1 MGKAVLSILKV
12 DGMTCHNCEKAIEN
26 AIGKLNGIIK
36 VKASLKNRNVMI
48 KYNSTLTSES
58 VISATIEKVGYTIQS
73 KGSNKIVIISF
84 IILLGLYL
92 ILKNTNLFSFVPEV
106 GNNIGYGLLFV
117 VGLLTSVHCIAMC
130 GGINISVS
138 MNSDDKFK
146 SGLLYNFGRVISYTI
161 IGGIVGGVGSTLT
174 LNSSTK
180 NLVSVIAGVFMI
192 ILGINMTGLFKNI
205 NVLRIH
211 LPKFI
216 KKVIDSQKKKAKS
229 PFVIGLLNGLM
240 PCGPLQT
247 MQLYALGTGS
257 IIKGAL
263 SLLIFALGTLPL
275 MLGLSSLSSF
285 LSGKMGVQLKK
296 MSGVLVVVLGVAM
309 FNRGFDYS
317 FIYNLNKSSINL
329 GNITAAVVKDGY
341 QEVAVRFEDG
351 RYKPIV
357 VQKGIPVKW
366 TIEILQ
372 GDLNGC
378 NNEII
383 VSAFDIDKSL
393 DYGDNLVEFTPK
405 KAGTFKYTCW
415 MHMLSNYIYVVND
428 IASLKQ

>member
-1 MGKAVLSILKV
+1 V
-12 DGMTCHNCEKAIEN
+12 EP
-26 AIGKLNGIIK
+26 
-36 VKASLKNRNVMI
+36 
-48 KYNSTLTSES
+48 
-58 VISATIEKVGYTIQS
+58 GYR
-73 KGSNKIVIISF
+73 
-84 IILLGLYL
+84 
-92 ILKNTNLFSFVPEV
+92 
-106 GNNIGYGLLFV
+106 
-117 VGLLTSVHCIAMC
+117 AA
-130 GGINISVS
+130 
-138 MNSDDKFK
+138 
-146 SGLLYNFGRVISYTI
+146 LYNLGRVISYTI
-161 IGGIVGGVGSTLT
+161 IGGIVGGIGSTLT

-180 NLVSVIAGVFMI
+180 DLVSIIAGMFMI

-205 NVLRIH
+205 NILRIH

-216 KKVIDSQKKKAKS
+216 KKTIDNQKKKAKS
-229 PFVIGLLNGLM
+229 PFVVGLLNGLM

-263 SLLIFALGTLPL
+263 SLFIFALGTLPL
-275 MLGLSSLSSF
+275 MQGLSSLSSF
-285 LSGKMGVQLKK
+285 LSGKMGAQLKRV
-296 MSGVLVVVLGVAM
+296 SGVLVVVLGVAM

-393 DYGDNLVEFTPK
+393 DYGDNLVEFTPGK
-405 KAGTFKYTCW
+405 TGTFKYTCW
-415 MHMLSNYIYVVND
+415 MHMLSNYIYVVDD
-428 IASLKQ
+428 IASLK